1 MPEHSLTEFIYAE
14 FGKPLGDLLLVGH
27 GHIEAG
33 RKESFEFNA
42 PRGEDAARTWLVEV
56 TARALP
62 RDIEPLI
69 LAALLKFLLGRVDL
83 DDPEYVS
90 GTFEFNMDNLLRE
103 LARDGW
109 TGVSAKEVH
118 DTIVKYTRLSYTLRE
133 LVRKTFGPPTK
144 SRARGTYTF
153 LSGFTYIT
161 EREGD
166 GTGPMRLVDRVK
178 INEEFVEGLKRGEI
192 IFAGM
197 KLGKRL
203 PLHMSASSL

>member
-1 MPEHSLTEFIYAE
+1 MPQYSLAEFIYAE
-14 FGKPLGDLLLVGH
+14 FGQPLGDLLLAGQ
-27 GHIEAG
+27 GRLYSG
-33 RKESFEFNA
+33 RKESFEFTA
-42 PRGEDAARTWLVEV
+42 PRGGDALKTWLIEV

-69 LAALLKFLLGRVDL
+69 LAALLKSLLGRVDL

-103 LARDGW
+103 LARAGYP
-109 TGVSAKEVH
+109 GVSAQEVH

-133 LVRKTFGPPTK
+133 LVPKTFGPPTK

-153 LSGFTYIT
+153 LYGFTYLI
-161 EREGD
+161 EREAG
-166 GTGPMRLVDRVK
+166 GTGPTRIVDRVK

-192 IFAGM
+192 TFAGM
-197 KLGKRL
+197 KLGERL
-203 PLHMSASSL
+203 PAYMSASSL

>member
-42 PRGEDAARTWLVEV
+42 PRGRDAPRTWLVEV
-56 TARALP
+56 TARVLP

-69 LAALLKFLLGRVDL
+69 LAILLKFLLGRVDF

-103 LARDGW
+103 LAREGRPSRRKRF
-109 TGVSAKEVH
+109 TTSSLSTRPLATRCVSA
-118 DTIVKYTRLSYTLRE
+118 S
-133 LVRKTFGPPTK
+133 RKPSAPPRK
-144 SRARGTYTF
+144 
-153 LSGFTYIT
+153 
-161 EREGD
+161 
-166 GTGPMRLVDRVK
+166 
-178 INEEFVEGLKRGEI
+178 
-192 IFAGM
+192 AG
-197 KLGKRL
+197 
-203 PLHMSASSL
+203 